1 MATDSTPAPRRRN
14 VLMILADQHHAGLM
28 GCAGDQYGVQTP
40 HIDGLAAEGVRFTNA
55 YCQNPICTPSRV
67 SILSGQY
74 CQNHGYYGLSG
85 PVKPGLPNLFRHFKA
100 AGYRTAAY
108 GKLHLPNSPRNW
120 IADDVDYFGDSYE
133 SADGEVGK
141 SDYLDDL
148 TSLGLRDLEDS
159 WRNYNSPYGSSLPN
173 DACPSQLPYEHTMER
188 WAERKATEFIAEDTS
203 KPFCIQIALQRPHHP
218 LIPQQEFWDMYP
230 EDLPLPPTI
239 DREPTGRP
247 PHFQEMWKR
256 FREMEWEQA
265 KPGDTFHDS
274 ARRAWRGTLACV
286 TQMDDVVGRL
296 LKFLRDH
303 GLDDDTIVIYGS
315 DHGAYH
321 GIHGIQEKAP
331 GICSDAVCRVPMIW
345 RVPGLTPKGAV
356 HDGLIENIDMAPTL
370 ASLCGVE
377 GFATT
382 DGVDIT
388 PQLTDENAEGK
399 AVAVT
404 ENPWSKAIRWGK
416 WRYVHYPEAMFGGK
430 NYDELYD
437 MEADPD
443 ELTNLAQDEAHQSVV
458 MEARGKLLDW
468 NATTRRLV
476 NTQPGVKLTGEV
488 MGKSTYPLASDGF
501 APNSA
506 QPKHREMPTR
516 NYL

>member
-1 MATDSTPAPRRRN
+1 MAADTPAPRRRN

-28 GCAGDQYGVQTP
+28 GCAGDRYGVQTP

-120 IADDVDYFGDSYE
+120 IADDVDTFGDSYE
-133 SADGEVGK
+133 SADGEIGK
-141 SDYLDDL
+141 SDYLDEL
-148 TSLGLRDLEDS
+148 TALGLRDLEDS
-159 WRNYNSPYGSSLPN
+159 WRNFAEPYGSSLPN
-173 DACPSQLPYEHTMER
+173 DACPSKLPYEHTMER
-188 WAERKATEFIAEDTS
+188 WAERKASEFIAADPDR
-203 KPFCIQIALQRPHHP
+203 PFCIQIALQRPHHP
-218 LIPQQEFWDMYP
+218 LIPQQEFWDRYP
-230 EDLPLPPTI
+230 EDLPLPATI

-296 LKFLRDH
+296 LAFLREH
-303 GLDDDTIVIYGS
+303 GLEDDTIVIYGS

-321 GIHGIQEKAP
+321 GMHGIQEKAP

-345 RVPGLTPKGAV
+345 RVPGLTSKGAV
-356 HDGLIENIDMAPTL
+356 HEGLIENIDMAPTL

-377 GFATT
+377 GFETT
-382 DGVDIT
+382 DGADIT
-388 PQLTDENAEGK
+388 PQLTGADADGK

-404 ENPWSKAIRWGK
+404 ENPWSKAIRWDK
-416 WRYVHYPEAMFGGK
+416 WRYVHYPEAMFGGQ

-443 ELTNLAQDEAHQSVV
+443 ELNNLAQDEGHQSVV
-458 MEARGKLLDW
+458 MASRGKLLDW

-476 NTQPGVKLTGEV
+476 NTQPGVKLTGEM
-488 MGKSTYPLASDGF
+488 MGKATYPLASDGF

-506 QPKHREMPTR
+506 LPMHRVMKTR

>member
-1 MATDSTPAPRRRN
+1 M
-14 VLMILADQHHAGLM
+14 
-28 GCAGDQYGVQTP
+28 
-40 HIDGLAAEGVRFTNA
+40 
-55 YCQNPICTPSRV
+55 
-67 SILSGQY
+67 
-74 CQNHGYYGLSG
+74 
-85 PVKPGLPNLFRHFKA
+85 
-100 AGYRTAAY
+100 
-108 GKLHLPNSPRNW
+108 PNSPRNW
-120 IADDVDYFGDSYE
+120 IADDVDTFGDSYE
-133 SADGEVGK
+133 SPDGEIGK
-141 SDYLDDL
+141 SDYLDEL

-173 DACPSQLPYEHTMER
+173 DACPSKLPYEHTMER

-239 DREPTGRP
+239 DQEPTGRP

-265 KPGDTFHDS
+265 QPGDTFHDS

-296 LKFLRDH
+296 LAFLRER
-303 GLDDDTIVIYGS
+303 GLEDDTIVIYGS

-321 GIHGIQEKAP
+321 GMHGIQEKAP
-331 GICSDAVCRVPMIW
+331 GICSDAVCRVPQIW
-345 RVPGLTPKGAV
+345 RVPGLTPQGAV

-370 ASLCGVE
+370 AALCGVE
-377 GFATT
+377 GFETA

-388 PQLTDENAEGK
+388 PQLRGESVTGK
-399 AVAVT
+399 NVAVT

-416 WRYVHYPEAMFGGK
+416 WRYVHYPEALFDGADC
-430 NYDELYD
+430 DELYD
-437 MEADPD
+437 IESDPD
-443 ELTNLAQDEAHQSVV
+443 ELNNLASDPAHQAVV
-458 MEARGKLLDW
+458 LKARGKLLDW
-468 NATTRRLV
+468 NAISRRLV

-488 MGKSTYPLASDGF
+488 MGKSTYPLSSDGF
-501 APNSA
+501 APSAA
-506 QPKHREMPTR
+506 QPRNRDMPQK